1 MIRPQDV
8 ADILIMSFLIYQ
20 MYRWFKNSKALQVLI
35 GLGFLGVLYVV
46 TKNFGLFMT
55 SWILQELETVFFVL
69 IVVIFQA
76 EIRQALY
83 RFSLL
88 RNLFGRQAA
97 PQTLD
102 LSELSRAVFS
112 LAAVRTGA
120 LIVLQRREQL
130 DEYLLHGVPLDSLIS
145 SQLLESV
152 FNVASPLHDG
162 ALIIRDG
169 RAQVASCHLPLS
181 TNTDLPQSWG
191 TRHRA
196 GIGLT
201 ERADAAVIIVSEERG
216 DVSLAL
222 NGSLDRMSTPEQL
235 HERLQELL
243 EPLKPT
249 PTQISVKEWLCGN
262 LWPKLTTVL
271 LVTMV
276 WLIVT
281 AKQGGILTVTA
292 PVRFHGLPDSV
303 ALIRNT
309 PEEVE
314 VQLKVFSLLAP
325 SPKQLDLVADLDL
338 SKVKQGN
345 NTVAIRPEDFKV
357 PLGML
362 VTSVT
367 PSTARVAVE
376 RKVRRT
382 LKVQVKT
389 SGVLAGRGRLR
400 GIVTDP
406 ATVLVEG
413 PEQAVLQLDGI
424 RTETVDLTEISRN
437 SVLEKRLVP
446 PDPPVRL
453 LREEPVRVR
462 VLVTGR

>member
-1 MIRPQDV
+1 
-8 ADILIMSFLIYQ
+8 
-20 MYRWFKNSKALQVLI
+20 
-35 GLGFLGVLYVV
+35 
-46 TKNFGLFMT
+46 
-55 SWILQELETVFFVL
+55 
-69 IVVIFQA
+69 
-76 EIRQALY
+76 
-83 RFSLL
+83 
-88 RNLFGRQAA
+88 
-97 PQTLD
+97 
-102 LSELSRAVFS
+102 
-112 LAAVRTGA
+112 
-120 LIVLQRREQL
+120 
-130 DEYLLHGVPLDSLIS
+130 
-145 SQLLESV
+145 
-152 FNVASPLHDG
+152 
-162 ALIIRDG
+162 
-169 RAQVASCHLPLS
+169 
-181 TNTDLPQSWG
+181 
-191 TRHRA
+191 
-196 GIGLT
+196 
-201 ERADAAVIIVSEERG
+201 
-216 DVSLAL
+216 
-222 NGSLDRMSTPEQL
+222 
-235 HERLQELL
+235 
-243 EPLKPT
+243 
-249 PTQISVKEWLCGN
+249 
-262 LWPKLTTVL
+262 
-271 LVTMV
+271 MV